1 MAMRIMRRTLSPKSG
16 ERVPGFLFGE
26 RLPAR
31 EGGAAGFA
39 AIDAGFNCS
48 IFGDLPIA

>member
-1 MAMRIMRRTLSPKSG
+1 MGRDYAS
-16 ERVPGFLFGE
+16 ERFPIALAEAKNSFALVRVAL
-26 RLPAR
+26 
-31 EGGAAGFA
+31 AGFA